1 VTRKVGPP
9 GWREHQLMDRLDG
22 FMGGPPHVPSA
33 LMSHI
38 MAGTP
43 SIGHR
48 TEVEIIR
55 ARMMR
60 RQIDYNFAR
69 KVRIARRR
77 KFGLITR

>member
-1 VTRKVGPP
+1 
-9 GWREHQLMDRLDG
+9 
-22 FMGGPPHVPSA
+22 
-33 LMSHI
+33 MSHI